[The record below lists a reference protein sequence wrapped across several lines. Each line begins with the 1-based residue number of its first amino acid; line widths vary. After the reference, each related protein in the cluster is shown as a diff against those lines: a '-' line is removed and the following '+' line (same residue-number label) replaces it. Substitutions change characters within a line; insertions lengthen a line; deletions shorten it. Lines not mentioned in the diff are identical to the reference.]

1 MVINSFLGSNTRF
14 SSSPF
19 TTRNVGQLIHDGVS
33 VDFRERSY
41 WQSPIASTHSSNTSL
56 RIFFRKLLQR
66 RLHIRINDLHPHQK
80 ILKCTAD
87 RRVQVVDIL
96 IDCGKNILAAQIGGC
111 NDAFRA
117 VSNSDAMAF
126 L

>member
-19 TTRNVGQLIHDGVS
+19 TTRMSDSLFTMGVS

-56 RIFFRKLLQR
+56 RIFFRNSFSAASISGLMTF
-66 RLHIRINDLHPHQK
+66 
-80 ILKCTAD
+80 ILTRK
-87 RRVQVVDIL
+87 
-96 IDCGKNILAAQIGGC
+96 
-111 NDAFRA
+111 
-117 VSNSDAMAF
+117 S
-126 L
+126 